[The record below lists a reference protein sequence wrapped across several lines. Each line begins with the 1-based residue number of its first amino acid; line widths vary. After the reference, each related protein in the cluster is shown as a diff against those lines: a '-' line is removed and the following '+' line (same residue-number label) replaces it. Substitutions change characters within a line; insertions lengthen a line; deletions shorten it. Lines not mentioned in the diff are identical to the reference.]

1 MNNSKYIVR
10 QPIKDLNGKIIGYE
24 ILYHG
29 ENQAYSSIEA
39 PSNEFAAADTIYS
52 FLTQNTDKLFKGSV
66 SFMTFTTTLL
76 MKQTP
81 KIFNSTDLV
90 VQVDDSVIIH
100 PLAMH
105 FVERLSKEGYKIAV
119 NEFQFSP
126 RYISIIDKFDYIKIN
141 FKDGSDNSIRNV
153 VELAHSMGKQCIA
166 TGIDDERLYRQ
177 AFAMNVDAMAGRY
190 VAEELFTTVH
200 NSSYLQSNFFRLMVA
215 ITEDEPDVDEIERI
229 ISTDAMLT
237 YSLLKIVNSGY
248 FALRNRATE
257 VHQAIVVLGL
267 GQLRQWIYLLGT
279 GNGEEGPDA
288 SQEEFLKLSFMRASF
303 CSELMKLAK
312 NMPISRN
319 DAYLMGMFSTLK
331 YLIDAP
337 MEELLVD
344 LPITQEVKDALL
356 YGTGRCGTL
365 YNLVRSYERADWGAI
380 EAMAKELEISV
391 DLLTN
396 TYFQCLEEVNDIWRQ
411 LIEVGD
417 LSSQPAPPPQE
428 TAAPAEPAATVG

>member
-29 ENQAYSSIEA
+29 ENQAYSNIEA

-215 ITEDEPDVDEIERI
+215 ITEDEPDVEEIERI

-257 VHQAIVVLGL
+257 VHQAIVIMGL
-267 GQLRQWIYLLGT
+267 GQLRQWIYLLSM
-279 GNGEEGPDA
+279 GNSDGGVDD
-288 SQEEFLKLSFMRASF
+288 SQEEFLKLSFTRATF
-303 CSELMKLAK
+303 CSELMRYAK
-312 NMPISRN
+312 NMPITRN
-319 DAYLMGMFSTLK
+319 DAYLMGMFSTLNF
-331 YLIDAP
+331 LIAAP
-337 MEELLVD
+337 MEEILAGI
-344 LPITQEVKDALL
+344 PISQHVKEALL
-356 YGTGRCGTL
+356 THSGRCGML
-365 YNLVRSYERADWGAI
+365 YDLVLCYERADWTAI
-380 EAMAKELEISV
+380 GSLAETLGIPV
-391 DLLTN
+391 DQLTN
-396 TYFQCLEEVNDIWRQ
+396 TYFHCLEEVGNIWRQ
-411 LIEVGD
+411 LMG
-417 LSSQPAPPPQE
+417 SSEPPPPEPAP
-428 TAAPAEPAATVG
+428 EPAPTEISFPGPTPS